1 MNEIDAFTHQKYLN
15 LETFRRNGEGV
26 QTPVWFAQE
35 GELLYV
41 LTLAQSGKVKR
52 VRRNRKVNVAPCRM
66 DGRLVGAWTP
76 ALAWESEEPE
86 VKAKVDRMLDRK
98 YGLMRR
104 LFSLRRADRAGE
116 ATILEIQLV
125 KAAGG

>member
-1 MNEIDAFTHQKYLN
+1 MTGIDAFAHQKYLN
-15 LETFRRNGEGV
+15 LETFRRSGEGV

-41 LTLAQSGKVKR
+41 LTLARSGKVKR
-52 VRRNRKVNVAPCRM
+52 VRRNGTVNVAPCRM
-66 DGRLVGAWTP
+66 DGRLVGTWTP
-76 ALAWESEEPE
+76 AQAREKGDPE
-86 VKAKVDRMLDRK
+86 VKQKVNRMLDRK

-104 LFSLRRADRAGE
+104 LFTMRRADRAGE

-125 KAAGG
+125 KPADG